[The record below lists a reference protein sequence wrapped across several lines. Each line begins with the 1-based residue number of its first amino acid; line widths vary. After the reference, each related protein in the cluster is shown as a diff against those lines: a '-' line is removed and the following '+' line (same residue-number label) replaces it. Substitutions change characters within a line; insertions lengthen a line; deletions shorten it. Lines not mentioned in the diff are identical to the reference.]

1 MHLDKSLLL
10 HRVLHVYMVL
20 CSRYQVILKNVLKHE
35 WYSAKSVQF
44 LRVLDNTYLMAPS
57 LSLEDKLSNPMSAL
71 R

>member
-1 MHLDKSLLL
+1 MHLDKYLLL
-10 HRVLHVYMVL
+10 QRILHVYMVL
-20 CSRYQVILKNVLKHE
+20 FSRYQVILKNVLKHE
-35 WYSAKSVQF
+35 WYSPKSVQF